1 MYQLKKY
8 AKGAERWIA
17 KLLQNSLYGLF
28 GRNKET
34 LHSII
39 INVDE
44 LPNYVVNSII
54 KTIIHIS
61 DDKLT
66 LLVLGNVESDI
77 LSELNTVFSTNITQ
91 FHKVVK
97 SNIAIA
103 SAITSYARIHMLK
116 YKLSDS
122 VYYTDTD
129 SIFTSEP
136 LNPSE
141 IGPEL
146 GEMKDELDG
155 CTISKAYFLGIK
167 QYGYQ
172 YQDKHGKLIEK
183 SVWAGVKRNSIS
195 FEEIESLFKGN
206 IITRTISNRFFKS
219 LVNLNIAIKDTKVTI
234 EFNPS
239 KKLVGN
245 NYQPLTIHTLAKPNL
260 MKKYVNMFSKF
271 MSKLSNNIQ
280 ELCWKTYCNLHFYV
294 YYNISQY

>member
-1 MYQLKKY
+1 M
-8 AKGAERWIA
+8 
-17 KLLQNSLYGLF
+17 
-28 GRNKET
+28 
-34 LHSII
+34 
-39 INVDE
+39 
-44 LPNYVVNSII
+44 
-54 KTIIHIS
+54 
-61 DDKLT
+61 
-66 LLVLGNVESDI
+66 LGNVESDI

-219 LVNLNIAIKDTKVTI
+219 LVNLNITIKSANVTI
-234 EFNPS
+234 EFKPH
-239 KKLVGN
+239 KQLVGN
-245 NYQPLTIHTLAKPNL
+245 KYIPITIYKP
-260 MKKYVNMFSKF
+260 KVSSSVAKF
-271 MSKLSNNIQ
+271 M
-280 ELCWKTYCNLHFYV
+280 FYV
-294 YYNISQY
+294 KKALKIL

>member
-1 MYQLKKY
+1 M
-8 AKGAERWIA
+8 
-17 KLLQNSLYGLF
+17 
-28 GRNKET
+28 
-34 LHSII
+34 
-39 INVDE
+39 
-44 LPNYVVNSII
+44 
-54 KTIIHIS
+54 
-61 DDKLT
+61 
-66 LLVLGNVESDI
+66 LGNVESDI

-234 EFNPS
+234 EFNPD
-239 KKLVGN
+239 KKLVN
-245 NYQPLTIHTLAKPNL
+245 NQYIPLNVYNVKNAPILYRYVHYMNKYIKLLTNL
-260 MKKYVNMFSKF
+260 
-271 MSKLSNNIQ
+271 LT
-280 ELCWKTYCNLHFYV
+280 KTYCDLHFMCIAIYH
-294 YYNISQY
+294 NI

>member
-1 MYQLKKY
+1 M
-8 AKGAERWIA
+8 
-17 KLLQNSLYGLF
+17 
-28 GRNKET
+28 
-34 LHSII
+34 
-39 INVDE
+39 
-44 LPNYVVNSII
+44 
-54 KTIIHIS
+54 
-61 DDKLT
+61 
-66 LLVLGNVESDI
+66 LGNVESDI

-172 YQDKHGKLIEK
+172 YQDKNNKLIHFRVG
-183 SVWAGVKRNSIS
+183 S
-195 FEEIESLFKGN
+195 N
-206 IITRTISNRFFKS
+206 IRKHKIYT
-219 LVNLNIAIKDTKVTI
+219 
-234 EFNPS
+234 
-239 KKLVGN
+239 
-245 NYQPLTIHTLAKPNL
+245 
-260 MKKYVNMFSKF
+260 
-271 MSKLSNNIQ
+271 
-280 ELCWKTYCNLHFYV
+280 
-294 YYNISQY
+294 